1 MSLLFEPA
9 GAARVDGGK
18 TTMKIL
24 LVEDHDGLA
33 KISCD
38 LLREKFGHE
47 VEHANCGEAALACAA
62 KSVPEIVLLDLN
74 LPDMHGYGLAERLRQ
89 KPEFA
94 NTILIAL
101 TGYGLTGDPER
112 SAAVGID
119 AHFRKPMDFS
129 ELPKIQRR
137 QAGMGDPGKISRKPL

>member
-1 MSLLFEPA
+1 MAFCRSRDPG
-9 GAARVDGGK
+9 GARRGTDRAHPR
-18 TTMKIL
+18 
-24 LVEDHDGLA
+24 A
-33 KISCD
+33 SS
-38 LLREKFGHE
+38 
-47 VEHANCGEAALACAA
+47 AAAALECAA
-62 KSVPEIVLLDLN
+62 KSIPDIVLIDLN

-101 TGYGLTGDPER
+101 TGFGLTGDPER

-129 ELPKIQRR
+129 ELPNIRRR
-137 QAGMGDPGKISRKPL
+137 Q